1 MQEKST
7 ILRYWIK
14 RNGSSVFSKK
24 IEKESRNA
32 IKRVS
37 QHALLG
43 KEVEDFENVRQ
54 LTVLSDYSIFYTVA
68 ENKIIVLSFWDNRRD
83 PKDRKFEST
92 IDWLNGEQYG
102 ANFWV

>member
-1 MQEKST
+1 MLPVKWTKHAMQEKST

-14 RNGSSVFSKK
+14 RNGNSVFSKK

-32 IKRVS
+32 IKRAS

-92 IDWLNGEQYG
+92 ID
-102 ANFWV
+102 